1 MNFLHFVRGR
11 AKKNIFKL
19 VISSRR
25 TFLRWFNDFEKSNK
39 RDLRKMT
46 EGKIKESI
54 LESKTIKG
62 YIIEPKEIKQK

>member
-1 MNFLHFVRGR
+1 
-11 AKKNIFKL
+11 
-19 VISSRR
+19 
-25 TFLRWFNDFEKSNK
+25 
-39 RDLRKMT
+39 MT